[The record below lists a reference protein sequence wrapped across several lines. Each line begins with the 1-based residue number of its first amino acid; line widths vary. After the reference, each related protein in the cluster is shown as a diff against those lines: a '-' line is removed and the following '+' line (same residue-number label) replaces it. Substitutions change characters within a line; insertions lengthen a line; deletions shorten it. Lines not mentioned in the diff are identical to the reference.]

1 MINAFREKAS
11 FSCDTCRDYKVNAR
25 AFAFKLIITKK
36 ELEVCQKCAERES
49 GKKHIKRLTN
59 G

>member
-1 MINAFREKAS
+1 MIEGFREKAS
-11 FSCDTCRDYKVNAR
+11 FSCDTCRNYKVNAR
-25 AFAFKLIITKK
+25 AFTFKLIITKK
-36 ELEVCQKCAERES
+36 TLEVCQKCAERES